1 MVDIRPLIDADIDA
15 VAAVHVRAW
24 QAGYAGIIAADYL
37 AGLDPADFA
46 RHRRDRTGPP
56 GSQTL
61 VAVDGDAIVGFAS
74 FGPYRVDRGAGHN
87 PGIGEVYAIHVDPER
102 WSAGTGRKLLAAACA
117 GLTAAGYPAMRL
129 WVFEDDHRSRR
140 FYERAGLRPDGER
153 HLFSPPGSTVQLPEV
168 RYTTHL

>member
-1 MVDIRPLIDADIDA
+1 MVDIRPLNDADIDA
-15 VAAVHVRAW
+15 VAAVQVRAW

-46 RHRRDRTGPP
+46 RRRRDGTGPP

-61 VAVDGDAIVGFAS
+61 VAVDDDVIIGFAS

-87 PGIGEVYAIHVDPER
+87 PGIGEVYAIYVDPDR
-102 WSAGTGRKLLAAACA
+102 WGAGTGRKLFAAARA

-129 WVFEDDHRSRR
+129 WVFEDNLRSRR
-140 FYERAGLRPDGER
+140 FYERSGLRPDGER
-153 HLFSPPGSTVQLPEV
+153 HLFSPHGSAVELPEV
-168 RYTTHL
+168 RYMTRL